1 MGLDYPLESLQ
12 TDLNPRI
19 LRISQEVSQ
28 VSGVERVLFWG
39 LLANNRSHLTEIR
52 GGLNGSNDLQR
63 FPARGVRR
71 EQHFDASCFAW
82 DILDSFWSDSCW
94 SPGCLAGR

>member
-19 LRISQEVSQ
+19 LRILQEVSQ

-39 LLANNRSHLTEIR
+39 LLANNRSHLTKIR

-63 FPARGVRR
+63 FPAWGVLR
-71 EQHFDASCFAW
+71 EQRFNANCFAW
-82 DILDSFWSDSCW
+82 DILDSFC
-94 SPGCLAGR
+94 R